1 MEKEKKTENVKLTG
15 TWFYSVLCLV
25 SRHLSLPYNTIFW
38 LKARTK
44 ERKEMYL
51 RKNNSLLAGAL
62 R

>member
-1 MEKEKKTENVKLTG
+1 MEKEKKTENLKLTG

-25 SRHLSLPYNTIFW
+25 SRDLSLPYNTIFW